1 MNYEVMTDIE
11 LVNLAQSGNGEAM
24 DILVERY
31 KNFVRG
37 KGRTYFLIGADK
49 EDIIQEGMIGL
60 FKAIRDF
67 DATKQAQFRSF
78 AELCVTRQIITAIK
92 SATRQKHIPLN
103 TYVSL
108 SKPVYEDE
116 SEKTLIDLISMEY
129 IMDPEQI
136 FINQESLGITEKR
149 INDTLSFFEKSVLEL
164 YINGK
169 TYHEIAEMLGKE
181 SKSIDNAI
189 QRVKRKISKQLEIAK
204 KEELSSNENNS

>member
-1 MNYEVMTDIE
+1 MTDIE
-11 LVNLAQSGNGEAM
+11 LVALAQSGNDEAT
-24 DILVERY
+24 DVLVERY

-37 KGRTYFLIGADK
+37 KSRTYFLIGADK

-67 DATKQAQFRSF
+67 DVSKQAQFRSF

-108 SKPVYEDE
+108 SRPVYEDE
-116 SEKTLIDLISMEY
+116 SEKTLIDLISAEY

-136 FINQESLGITEKR
+136 FINQESLGITEQR
-149 INDTLSFFEKSVLEL
+149 INSSLSCFESSVLEL

-169 TYHEIAEMLGKE
+169 TYHEIAEILCKE
-181 SKSIDNAI
+181 PKSIDNAI
-189 QRVKRKISKQLEIAK
+189 QRIKRKIAKCLDNAK
-204 KEELSSNENNS
+204 KENNEDNN

>member
-1 MNYEVMTDIE
+1 MKSYVEMADVE
-11 LVNLAQSGNGEAM
+11 LVELAQSGDNGAT
-24 DILVERY
+24 DALVERY

-37 KGRTYFLIGADK
+37 KSRTYFLIGADK

-60 FKAIRDF
+60 FKAVRDF
-67 DATKQAQFRSF
+67 DVNKQAQFRSF

-116 SEKTLIDLISMEY
+116 SEKTLLDLISMEY

-136 FINQESLGITEKR
+136 FINQESLGIIENR
-149 INDTLSFFEKSVLEL
+149 INESLSSFERSVLEL

-169 TYHEIAEMLGKE
+169 TYHEIAEILSKE
-181 SKSIDNAI
+181 PKSIDNAI
-189 QRVKRKISKQLEIAK
+189 QRIKRKIAKQLEIIK
-204 KEELSSNENNS
+204 KEVNEDNN

>member
-1 MNYEVMTDIE
+1 MNYEALTDIE
-11 LVNLAQSGNGEAM
+11 LVKLAQSGNYIAT
-24 DILVERY
+24 DTLVERY

-37 KGRTYFLIGADK
+37 KSRTYFLIGADK

-60 FKAIRDF
+60 FKSIRDF
-67 DATKQAQFRSF
+67 DENKQVQFRSF

-108 SKPVYEDE
+108 SRPVYEDE
-116 SEKTLIDLISMEY
+116 SEKTLLDLISMEY

-136 FINQESLGITEKR
+136 LINQESLGITEQR
-149 INDTLSFFEKSVLEL
+149 INDSLSKFERSVLEL

-169 TYHEIAEMLGKE
+169 TYHEIAEILNKE
-181 SKSIDNAI
+181 SKSVDNAI
-189 QRVKRKISKQLEIAK
+189 QRVKRKITKCLEKAK
-204 KEELSSNENNS
+204 KESNENNN

>member
-1 MNYEVMTDIE
+1 
-11 LVNLAQSGNGEAM
+11 
-24 DILVERY
+24 
-31 KNFVRG
+31 
-37 KGRTYFLIGADK
+37 
-49 EDIIQEGMIGL
+49 
-60 FKAIRDF
+60 
-67 DATKQAQFRSF
+67 
-78 AELCVTRQIITAIK
+78 
-92 SATRQKHIPLN
+92 
-103 TYVSL
+103 
-108 SKPVYEDE
+108 
-116 SEKTLIDLISMEY
+116 
-129 IMDPEQI
+129 MDPEQI